1 MIRLI
6 AVDLDGTLLDEKGE
20 VDQPRLAKI
29 LDQLD
34 QRGIRF
40 VVATGNDDYRTRLLL
55 GDLADRMDLVLA
67 NGAKLYHKGQL
78 LKGSFW
84 EADLLKETLAYFAG
98 RELEVHLVVAT
109 LEGSFVQEGTTFPL
123 AEKVMTKERAAEF
136 YSRMR
141 FVPDLQEV
149 SFPAVL
155 KLGLSVPEDQA
166 KELTDQINQDFAQ
179 RLSAVTSGYGG
190 IDVLKFGIHKAWG
203 IQQFLDQEGISPD
216 QVMAFG
222 DSANDLEML
231 KLAGESY
238 AMANGDLAVQAIAKH
253 QAPANSQAGVYR
265 VLEEFLEM

>member
-1 MIRLI
+1 MIRLV

-20 VDQPRLAKI
+20 VDQPRLARI

-40 VVATGNDDYRTRLLL
+40 VVATGNDYYRTHLLL
-55 GDLADRMDLVLA
+55 GDLIERMDLVLA
-67 NGAKLYHKGQL
+67 NGAKLYHKGALMQ
-78 LKGSFW
+78 GSFW
-84 EADLLKETLAYFAG
+84 EPTLVQEALDYFAG

-136 YSRMR
+136 YSRMH
-141 FVPDLQEV
+141 FVPDLRAV
-149 SFPAVL
+149 ALPDVL
-155 KLGLSVPEDQA
+155 KLGLSVPESEA
-166 KELTDQINQDFAQ
+166 KALTDQINQDFDH

-203 IQQFLDQEGISPD
+203 IQQFLDQAGIKPED
-216 QVMAFG
+216 VMAFG

-238 AMANGDLAVQAIAKH
+238 AMANGDPAVQAIAKH

-265 VLEEFLEM
+265 VLEEFLDM